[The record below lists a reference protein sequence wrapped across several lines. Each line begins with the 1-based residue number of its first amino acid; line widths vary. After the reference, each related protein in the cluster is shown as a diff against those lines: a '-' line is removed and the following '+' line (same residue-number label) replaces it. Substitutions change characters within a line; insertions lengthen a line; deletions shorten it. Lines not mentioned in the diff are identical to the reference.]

1 MTKVS
6 TITPCYNMSKYM
18 KGFLDNLSTQT
29 HKDLEIVLDH
39 NDPSDE
45 EVKLVEEYNEQYDN
59 ILHIKV
65 EGVDPIGTS
74 MNRCIEYATGDYL
87 CIWNVDDLRTP
98 DSIEVMAKALDENPD
113 VDFVYGNYIIVPK
126 FGSTEGQYVDETG
139 EKMNYNRY
147 DLGPYFMFRKS
158 LLEKSGVFDEQLVQG
173 ADYDLALRLAFNA
186 KGLHLP
192 INLGYYLNEGLGQST
207 KPDSKQPIERT
218 VIELRY
224 NIRVLEP
231 HLVPYTRTY
240 DVGNIIVDEEKF
252 QFLILDESHN
262 TEKIISDTQSSP
274 YIKWNDESLA
284 DLIRNDNVYNVFIF
298 NKDGN
303 HGYFSL
309 LHNLTSNIEG
319 TIVELGNREG
329 LGILSIYDALSEK
342 VNYIHLIL

>member
-113 VDFVYGNYIIVPK
+113 VDFVYGNYVIVPK
-126 FGSTEGQYVDETG
+126 FGGTEGQYVDETG
-139 EKMNYNRY
+139 REDELTTGMI
-147 DLGPYFMFRKS
+147 LGPYFMFRKS
-158 LLEKSGVFDEQLVQG
+158 ILEKSGVFDEQLVQG
-173 ADYDLALRLAFNA
+173 ADYDLALRLAMNG

-207 KPDSKQPIERT
+207 KPNSKQPIERT

-231 HLVPYTRTY
+231 HLVPYTRSY
-240 DVGNIIVDEEKF
+240 DVDNIIVDEEK
-252 QFLILDESHN
+252 IPVS
-262 TEKIISDTQSSP
+262 
-274 YIKWNDESLA
+274 
-284 DLIRNDNVYNVFIF
+284 
-298 NKDGN
+298 
-303 HGYFSL
+303 
-309 LHNLTSNIEG
+309 NL
-319 TIVELGNREG
+319 R
-329 LGILSIYDALSEK
+329 
-342 VNYIHLIL
+342 

>member
-39 NDPSDE
+39 NDPTDE

-98 DSIEVMAKALDENPD
+98 DSIEIMAKVLDDNPD
-113 VDFVYGNYIIVPK
+113 VDLVYGNYVIVSK
-126 FGSTEGQYVDETG
+126 FGETNGQFVDVEPHIPELKEG
-139 EKMNYNRY
+139 MI
-147 DLGPYFMFRKS
+147 LGPFFMFRKS
-158 LLEKSGVFDEQLVQG
+158 LIKKSGLFDEQLIQG
-173 ADYDLALRLAFNA
+173 PDYDLALRLVRNGKAHFM
-186 KGLHLP
+186 P
-192 INLGYYLNEGLGQST
+192 DNLGYYLNEGLGMST

-224 NIRVLEP
+224 NVRVLEP
-231 HLVPYTRTY
+231 QLVPYTRSY
-240 DVGNIIVDEEKF
+240 DVDNIIVDEEK
-252 QFLILDESHN
+252 IPVKN
-262 TEKIISDTQSSP
+262 
-274 YIKWNDESLA
+274 
-284 DLIRNDNVYNVFIF
+284 FI
-298 NKDGN
+298 
-303 HGYFSL
+303 
-309 LHNLTSNIEG
+309 
-319 TIVELGNREG
+319 
-329 LGILSIYDALSEK
+329 
-342 VNYIHLIL
+342 

>member
-1 MTKVS
+1 
-6 TITPCYNMSKYM
+6 M

-45 EVKLVEEYNEQYDN
+45 EVKMVEEYNEQHDN

-113 VDFVYGNYIIVPK
+113 VDFVYGNYVIVPR
-126 FGSTEGQYVDETG
+126 FGGIEGQYVDETG
-139 EKMNYNRY
+139 REDELTTGMI
-147 DLGPYFMFRKS
+147 LGPYFMFRKS
-158 LLEKSGVFDEQLVQG
+158 ILEKSGVFDEQLVQG
-173 ADYDLALRLAFNA
+173 ADYDLALRLAMNG

-207 KPDSKQPIERT
+207 KPNSKQPIERT

-231 HLVPYTRTY
+231 HLVPYTRSY
-240 DVGNIIVDEEKF
+240 DVENIIVDEEKIPVST
-252 QFLILDESHN
+252 L
-262 TEKIISDTQSSP
+262 K
-274 YIKWNDESLA
+274 
-284 DLIRNDNVYNVFIF
+284 
-298 NKDGN
+298 
-303 HGYFSL
+303 
-309 LHNLTSNIEG
+309 
-319 TIVELGNREG
+319 
-329 LGILSIYDALSEK
+329 
-342 VNYIHLIL
+342 

>member
-45 EVKLVEEYNEQYDN
+45 EVKMVEEYNEMHDN

-139 EKMNYNRY
+139 REDELTTGMI
-147 DLGPYFMFRKS
+147 LGPYFMFRKS

-207 KPDSKQPIERT
+207 KPNSKQPIERT

-231 HLVPYTRTY
+231 HLVPYTRSY
-240 DVGNIIVDEEKF
+240 DVGNIIVDEEK
-252 QFLILDESHN
+252 I
-262 TEKIISDTQSSP
+262 P
-274 YIKWNDESLA
+274 
-284 DLIRNDNVYNVFIF
+284 V
-298 NKDGN
+298 
-303 HGYFSL
+303 
-309 LHNLTSNIEG
+309 SNF
-319 TIVELGNREG
+319 R
-329 LGILSIYDALSEK
+329 
-342 VNYIHLIL
+342 

>member
-1 MTKVS
+1 
-6 TITPCYNMSKYM
+6 M

-39 NDPSDE
+39 NDPSEE
-45 EVKLVEEYNEQYDN
+45 EVKMVEEYNEQHDN

-65 EGVDPIGTS
+65 DGVDPIGTS

-126 FGSTEGQYVDETG
+126 FGSIEGQYVDETG
-139 EKMNYNRY
+139 REDELTTGMI
-147 DLGPYFMFRKS
+147 LGPYFMFRKS

-207 KPDSKQPIERT
+207 KPNSKQPIERT

-231 HLVPYTRTY
+231 HLVPYTRSY
-240 DVGNIIVDEEKF
+240 DVGNIIVDE
-252 QFLILDESHN
+252 Q
-262 TEKIISDTQSSP
+262 KIP
-274 YIKWNDESLA
+274 
-284 DLIRNDNVYNVFIF
+284 V
-298 NKDGN
+298 
-303 HGYFSL
+303 
-309 LHNLTSNIEG
+309 SNF
-319 TIVELGNREG
+319 R
-329 LGILSIYDALSEK
+329 
-342 VNYIHLIL
+342 

>member
-18 KGFLDNLSTQT
+18 RGFLDNLSTQT

-45 EVKLVEEYNEQYDN
+45 EVKLVEDYNEQYDN

-113 VDFVYGNYIIVPK
+113 VDFVYGNYTIVPN
-126 FGSTEGQYVDETG
+126 FGGTQGQYVDETG
-139 EKMNYNRY
+139 REDELTTGMI
-147 DLGPYFMFRKS
+147 LGPYFMFRKS
-158 LLEKSGVFDEQLVQG
+158 ILDKSGVFDEQLVQG
-173 ADYDLALRLAFNA
+173 ADYDLALRLAFNG

-192 INLGYYLNEGLGQST
+192 VNLGYYLNEGLGQST
-207 KPDSKQPIERT
+207 KPDSKQPVERT

-224 NIRVLEP
+224 DIRVLEP
-231 HLVPYTRTY
+231 QLVPYTKTY
-240 DVGNIIVDEEKF
+240 DIENIIVDEEK
-252 QFLILDESHN
+252 IPVS
-262 TEKIISDTQSSP
+262 
-274 YIKWNDESLA
+274 
-284 DLIRNDNVYNVFIF
+284 
-298 NKDGN
+298 
-303 HGYFSL
+303 
-309 LHNLTSNIEG
+309 NL
-319 TIVELGNREG
+319 R
-329 LGILSIYDALSEK
+329 
-342 VNYIHLIL
+342 

>member
-18 KGFLDNLSTQT
+18 EGFLDNLSTQT

-39 NDPSDE
+39 NDPSEE

-139 EKMNYNRY
+139 REDELTTGMI
-147 DLGPYFMFRKS
+147 LGPYFMFRKS

-231 HLVPYTRTY
+231 HLVPYTRSY
-240 DVGNIIVDEEKF
+240 DVGNIIVDEEK
-252 QFLILDESHN
+252 I
-262 TEKIISDTQSSP
+262 P
-274 YIKWNDESLA
+274 
-284 DLIRNDNVYNVFIF
+284 V
-298 NKDGN
+298 
-303 HGYFSL
+303 
-309 LHNLTSNIEG
+309 SNF
-319 TIVELGNREG
+319 R
-329 LGILSIYDALSEK
+329 
-342 VNYIHLIL
+342 

>member
-1 MTKVS
+1 
-6 TITPCYNMSKYM
+6 M

-45 EVKLVEEYNEQYDN
+45 EVKLVEEYNDEYDN

-113 VDFVYGNYIIVPK
+113 VDFVYGNYVIVPR
-126 FGSTEGQYVDETG
+126 FGGIEGQYVDETG
-139 EKMNYNRY
+139 REDELTTGMI
-147 DLGPYFMFRKS
+147 LGPYFMFRKS
-158 LLEKSGVFDEQLVQG
+158 ILEKSGVFDEQLVQG
-173 ADYDLALRLAFNA
+173 ADYDLALRLAMNG

-207 KPDSKQPIERT
+207 KPNSKQPIERT

-231 HLVPYTRTY
+231 HLVPYTRSY
-240 DVGNIIVDEEKF
+240 DVENIIVDEEKIPVST
-252 QFLILDESHN
+252 L
-262 TEKIISDTQSSP
+262 K
-274 YIKWNDESLA
+274 
-284 DLIRNDNVYNVFIF
+284 
-298 NKDGN
+298 
-303 HGYFSL
+303 
-309 LHNLTSNIEG
+309 
-319 TIVELGNREG
+319 
-329 LGILSIYDALSEK
+329 
-342 VNYIHLIL
+342 

>member
-98 DSIEVMAKALDENPD
+98 DSIEVMAKALDEYPD

-126 FGSTEGQYVDETG
+126 FGSTEGQYVDESGREEELTTG
-139 EKMNYNRY
+139 MI
-147 DLGPYFMFRKS
+147 LGPYFMFRKS

-207 KPDSKQPIERT
+207 KPNSKQPIERT

-231 HLVPYTRTY
+231 QLMPYTSEY
-240 DVGNIIVDEEKF
+240 DVENIIVDEEK
-252 QFLILDESHN
+252 I
-262 TEKIISDTQSSP
+262 P
-274 YIKWNDESLA
+274 
-284 DLIRNDNVYNVFIF
+284 V
-298 NKDGN
+298 
-303 HGYFSL
+303 
-309 LHNLTSNIEG
+309 SNF
-319 TIVELGNREG
+319 R
-329 LGILSIYDALSEK
+329 
-342 VNYIHLIL
+342 

>member
-39 NDPSDE
+39 NEPTDE
-45 EVKLVEEYNEQYDN
+45 EIMLVEDYNKEHDN
-59 ILHIKV
+59 IFHIQV
-65 EGVDPIGTS
+65 EGVDPIGIS
-74 MNRCIEYATGDYL
+74 MNRCIEFASGDYL

-113 VDFVYGNYIIVPK
+113 VDFVYGNYVIVPR
-126 FGSTEGQYVDETG
+126 FGGTEGQYVDETG
-139 EKMNYNRY
+139 REDELKTGMI
-147 DLGPYFMFRKS
+147 LGPYFMFRKS

-173 ADYDLALRLAFNA
+173 ADYDLALRLAFNG

-231 HLVPYTRTY
+231 HLVPETREY
-240 DVGNIIVDEEKF
+240 DVMNIVVD
-252 QFLILDESHN
+252 D
-262 TEKIISDTQSSP
+262 EKIP
-274 YIKWNDESLA
+274 
-284 DLIRNDNVYNVFIF
+284 V
-298 NKDGN
+298 
-303 HGYFSL
+303 
-309 LHNLTSNIEG
+309 SNFQQ
-319 TIVELGNREG
+319 
-329 LGILSIYDALSEK
+329 
-342 VNYIHLIL
+342 

>member
-6 TITPCYNMSKYM
+6 TITPCYNMSKYI

-98 DSIEVMAKALDENPD
+98 DSIEVMAKALDDNPD
-113 VDFVYGNYIIVPK
+113 VDFVYGNYTIVPN
-126 FGSTEGQYVDETG
+126 FGGTQGQYVDETG
-139 EKMNYNRY
+139 REDELTTGMI
-147 DLGPYFMFRKS
+147 LGPYFMFRKS
-158 LLEKSGVFDEQLVQG
+158 ILEKSGVFDEQLVQG
-173 ADYDLALRLAFNA
+173 ADYDLALRLAFNG

-207 KPDSKQPIERT
+207 KPDSKQPVERT

-224 NIRVLEP
+224 DIRVLEP
-231 HLVPYTRTY
+231 QLVPYTRTY
-240 DVGNIIVDEEKF
+240 DIENIIVDEEK
-252 QFLILDESHN
+252 IPVS
-262 TEKIISDTQSSP
+262 
-274 YIKWNDESLA
+274 
-284 DLIRNDNVYNVFIF
+284 
-298 NKDGN
+298 
-303 HGYFSL
+303 
-309 LHNLTSNIEG
+309 NL
-319 TIVELGNREG
+319 R
-329 LGILSIYDALSEK
+329 
-342 VNYIHLIL
+342 

>member
-45 EVKLVEEYNEQYDN
+45 EVKLVEEYNEKYNN

-139 EKMNYNRY
+139 REDELTTGMI
-147 DLGPYFMFRKS
+147 LGPYFMFRKS

-207 KPDSKQPIERT
+207 KPNSKQPIERT

-231 HLVPYTRTY
+231 HLVPYTRSY
-240 DVGNIIVDEEKF
+240 DVGNIIVDE
-252 QFLILDESHN
+252 Q
-262 TEKIISDTQSSP
+262 KIP
-274 YIKWNDESLA
+274 
-284 DLIRNDNVYNVFIF
+284 V
-298 NKDGN
+298 
-303 HGYFSL
+303 
-309 LHNLTSNIEG
+309 SNF
-319 TIVELGNREG
+319 R
-329 LGILSIYDALSEK
+329 
-342 VNYIHLIL
+342 

>member
-87 CIWNVDDLRTP
+87 CIWNVDDLRTT
-98 DSIEVMAKALDENPD
+98 DSIEEMAKALDENPD
-113 VDFVYGNYIIVPK
+113 VDFVYGNYTIVPN
-126 FGSTEGQYVDETG
+126 FGGTQGQYVDETG
-139 EKMNYNRY
+139 REDELTTGMI
-147 DLGPYFMFRKS
+147 LGPYFMFRKS
-158 LLEKSGVFDEQLVQG
+158 ILEKSGVFDEQLVQG
-173 ADYDLALRLAFNA
+173 ADYDLALRLAFNG

-207 KPDSKQPIERT
+207 KPDSKQPVERT

-224 NIRVLEP
+224 DIRVLEP
-231 HLVPYTRTY
+231 QLIPYTRTY
-240 DVGNIIVDEEKF
+240 DVENIIVDE
-252 QFLILDESHN
+252 Q
-262 TEKIISDTQSSP
+262 KIPVS
-274 YIKWNDESLA
+274 
-284 DLIRNDNVYNVFIF
+284 
-298 NKDGN
+298 
-303 HGYFSL
+303 
-309 LHNLTSNIEG
+309 NL
-319 TIVELGNREG
+319 R
-329 LGILSIYDALSEK
+329 
-342 VNYIHLIL
+342 

>member
-39 NDPSDE
+39 NDPSEE

-139 EKMNYNRY
+139 REEELTTGMI
-147 DLGPYFMFRKS
+147 LGPYFMFRKS

-186 KGLHLP
+186 KGLHL
-192 INLGYYLNEGLGQST
+192 S
-207 KPDSKQPIERT
+207 
-218 VIELRY
+218 
-224 NIRVLEP
+224 
-231 HLVPYTRTY
+231 
-240 DVGNIIVDEEKF
+240 
-252 QFLILDESHN
+252 LIH
-262 TEKIISDTQSSP
+262 I
-274 YIKWNDESLA
+274 
-284 DLIRNDNVYNVFIF
+284 
-298 NKDGN
+298 
-303 HGYFSL
+303 
-309 LHNLTSNIEG
+309 
-319 TIVELGNREG
+319 
-329 LGILSIYDALSEK
+329 
-342 VNYIHLIL
+342 

>member
-45 EVKLVEEYNEQYDN
+45 EVKLVEEYNEQYNN

-113 VDFVYGNYIIVPK
+113 VDFVYGNYVIVPK
-126 FGSTEGQYVDETG
+126 FGSTEGQYVDESGREEELTTG
-139 EKMNYNRY
+139 MI
-147 DLGPYFMFRKS
+147 LGPYFMFRKS

-231 HLVPYTRTY
+231 HLVPYTRSY
-240 DVGNIIVDEEKF
+240 DVGNIIVDEEK
-252 QFLILDESHN
+252 I
-262 TEKIISDTQSSP
+262 P
-274 YIKWNDESLA
+274 
-284 DLIRNDNVYNVFIF
+284 V
-298 NKDGN
+298 
-303 HGYFSL
+303 
-309 LHNLTSNIEG
+309 SNF
-319 TIVELGNREG
+319 R
-329 LGILSIYDALSEK
+329 
-342 VNYIHLIL
+342 

>member
-45 EVKLVEEYNEQYDN
+45 EVKLVEEYNDQYDN

-113 VDFVYGNYIIVPK
+113 VDFVYGNYVIVPN
-126 FGSTEGQYVDETG
+126 FGGTEGQYVDETG
-139 EKMNYNRY
+139 REDELTTGMI
-147 DLGPYFMFRKS
+147 LGPYFMFRKS
-158 LLEKSGVFDEQLVQG
+158 ILEKSGVFDEQLVQG
-173 ADYDLALRLAFNA
+173 ADYDLALRLALNG

-207 KPDSKQPIERT
+207 KPNSKQPIERT

-231 HLVPYTRTY
+231 HLVPYTREY
-240 DVGNIIVDEEKF
+240 DVMNIIVDEEK
-252 QFLILDESHN
+252 IPV
-262 TEKIISDTQSSP
+262 T
-274 YIKWNDESLA
+274 
-284 DLIRNDNVYNVFIF
+284 
-298 NKDGN
+298 
-303 HGYFSL
+303 
-309 LHNLTSNIEG
+309 NL
-319 TIVELGNREG
+319 R
-329 LGILSIYDALSEK
+329 
-342 VNYIHLIL
+342 

>member
-39 NDPSDE
+39 NDPSDD

-139 EKMNYNRY
+139 REDELTTGMI
-147 DLGPYFMFRKS
+147 LGPYFMFRKS

-240 DVGNIIVDEEKF
+240 DVGNIIVDEEK
-252 QFLILDESHN
+252 I
-262 TEKIISDTQSSP
+262 P
-274 YIKWNDESLA
+274 
-284 DLIRNDNVYNVFIF
+284 V
-298 NKDGN
+298 
-303 HGYFSL
+303 
-309 LHNLTSNIEG
+309 SNF
-319 TIVELGNREG
+319 R
-329 LGILSIYDALSEK
+329 
-342 VNYIHLIL
+342 

>member
-45 EVKLVEEYNEQYDN
+45 EVKLVEDYNEQYDN

-139 EKMNYNRY
+139 REDELTTGMI
-147 DLGPYFMFRKS
+147 LGPYFMFRKS

-240 DVGNIIVDEEKF
+240 DVGNIIVDEEK
-252 QFLILDESHN
+252 I
-262 TEKIISDTQSSP
+262 P
-274 YIKWNDESLA
+274 
-284 DLIRNDNVYNVFIF
+284 V
-298 NKDGN
+298 
-303 HGYFSL
+303 
-309 LHNLTSNIEG
+309 SNF
-319 TIVELGNREG
+319 R
-329 LGILSIYDALSEK
+329 
-342 VNYIHLIL
+342 

>member
-113 VDFVYGNYIIVPK
+113 VDFVYGNYVIVPK

-139 EKMNYNRY
+139 REDELTTGMI
-147 DLGPYFMFRKS
+147 LGPYFMFRKS

-207 KPDSKQPIERT
+207 KPNSKQPIERT

-231 HLVPYTRTY
+231 QLVPYTRSY
-240 DVGNIIVDEEKF
+240 DVENIIVDEEK
-252 QFLILDESHN
+252 IPVKN
-262 TEKIISDTQSSP
+262 
-274 YIKWNDESLA
+274 
-284 DLIRNDNVYNVFIF
+284 FI
-298 NKDGN
+298 
-303 HGYFSL
+303 
-309 LHNLTSNIEG
+309 
-319 TIVELGNREG
+319 
-329 LGILSIYDALSEK
+329 
-342 VNYIHLIL
+342 

>member
-45 EVKLVEEYNEQYDN
+45 EVKLVEEYNEEYDN

-139 EKMNYNRY
+139 REDELTTGMI
-147 DLGPYFMFRKS
+147 LGPYFMFRKS

-207 KPDSKQPIERT
+207 KPNSKQPIERT

-240 DVGNIIVDEEKF
+240 DVGNIIVDEEK
-252 QFLILDESHN
+252 I
-262 TEKIISDTQSSP
+262 P
-274 YIKWNDESLA
+274 
-284 DLIRNDNVYNVFIF
+284 V
-298 NKDGN
+298 
-303 HGYFSL
+303 
-309 LHNLTSNIEG
+309 SNF
-319 TIVELGNREG
+319 R
-329 LGILSIYDALSEK
+329 
-342 VNYIHLIL
+342 